1 MSCPMTIMGCSA
13 SISDVSAVSDVSAA
27 SAVSVVHLPEKRFG
41 KVSILNGDCSIIAT
55 GTIVPVGERTQT
67 FGRIRMNPALKIK
80 SHEDGQTYEQAG
92 WIDKYNG
99 KVKRESVYA
108 RDPVAAKAYAENA
121 QRMIDAANTPTPR
134 APRTPRPVVAPLAPP
149 VRRTVFGM
157 RQPPPSATLELLTPL
172 PFKFDLPPLPH
183 MITPPR
189 LV

>member
-1 MSCPMTIMGCSA
+1 MTIIMGCSTYT
-13 SISDVSAVSDVSAA
+13 SAVSASTSA
-27 SAVSVVHLPEKRFG
+27 SATSVVPLPEKKFG

-55 GTIVPVGERTQT
+55 GTIVPVGERTQL

-108 RDPVAAKAYAENA
+108 RDPAAAKAYAENA
-121 QRMIDAANTPTPR
+121 QNMIDAANTPTPR
-134 APRTPRPVVAPLAPP
+134 APRTPRPVVAPP

-172 PFKFDLPPLPH
+172 PFKFDLPPLPP

-189 LV
+189 LM

>member
-13 SISDVSAVSDVSAA
+13 STASAVSAA
-27 SAVSVVHLPEKRFG
+27 SAVSVVHLPEKKFG

-55 GTIVPVGERTQT
+55 GTIVPEGQRIQM

-80 SHEDGQTYEQAG
+80 SHEDGQTYDQAG

-108 RDPVAAKAYAENA
+108 RDPVAAKAYAENV
-121 QRMIDAANTPTPR
+121 QKMVDAANTPTPR
-134 APRTPRPVVAPLAPP
+134 APRTPRPVVAPP
-149 VRRTVFGM
+149 VRKTVFGM

-172 PFKFDLPPLPH
+172 PFKFDLPPLPP

>member
-1 MSCPMTIMGCSA
+1 M
-13 SISDVSAVSDVSAA
+13 AA
-27 SAVSVVHLPEKRFG
+27 SVMHSPEKKCG

-55 GTIVPVGERTQT
+55 GRIVSVGERTQL

-80 SHEDGQTYEQAG
+80 SDEDGQTYDQAG

-99 KVKRESVYA
+99 KVRRESVYA

-121 QRMIDAANTPTPR
+121 QKMIDAANTAANTPTPR
-134 APRTPRPVVAPLAPP
+134 APRTPRPVVAPP

-172 PFKFDLPPLPH
+172 PFKFDLPPLPP